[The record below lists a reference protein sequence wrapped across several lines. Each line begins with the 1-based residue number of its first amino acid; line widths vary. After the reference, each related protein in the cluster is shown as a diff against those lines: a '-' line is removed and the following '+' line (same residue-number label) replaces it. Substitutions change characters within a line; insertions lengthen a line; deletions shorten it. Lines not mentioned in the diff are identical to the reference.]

1 MGCAPVHLAN
11 SGHDTAID
19 HACQCPRYATLR
31 RPALTPA
38 LARSVSATA
47 RLYAPKGSDEQT
59 PHDLDEFGIV
69 AAGIGHYR
77 VGETVTAFGP
87 GDLLFTAAMSTID
100 SRIFLPISPS
110 GSNSTGRRSTLGG
123 GRNSNSDT
131 LYFTAGPNSEMNGLF
146 GTITPKN

>member
-1 MGCAPVHLAN
+1 V
-11 SGHDTAID
+11 
-19 HACQCPRYATLR
+19 
-31 RPALTPA
+31 PALCHSPKAGVDTG
-38 LARSVSATA
+38 ARPKCSATA

-110 GSNSTGRRSTLGG
+110 GSNSTGRRSSEPAVTRDWSLGQPSG
-123 GRNSNSDT
+123 YLLGMPMT
-131 LYFTAGPNSEMNGLF
+131 
-146 GTITPKN
+146 